1 MKFKLI
7 DQERAKALE
16 TTEDVKAQ
24 ANIQIINKS
33 QSAILFKVIKTNLS
47 NMKLYLIFLIQIWVR
62 LLMFID

>member
-33 QSAILFKVIKTNLS
+33 QSAILFKVIKTNSS

>member
-1 MKFKLI
+1 VKFKLI

-33 QSAILFKVIKTNLS
+33 QSAILFKVIKTNSS
-47 NMKLYLIFLIQIWVR
+47 NMKLYLIFLIQI
-62 LLMFID
+62 

>member
-7 DQERAKALE
+7 DQEKAKALE

-33 QSAILFKVIKTNLS
+33 QSAILFKVIKTNSS